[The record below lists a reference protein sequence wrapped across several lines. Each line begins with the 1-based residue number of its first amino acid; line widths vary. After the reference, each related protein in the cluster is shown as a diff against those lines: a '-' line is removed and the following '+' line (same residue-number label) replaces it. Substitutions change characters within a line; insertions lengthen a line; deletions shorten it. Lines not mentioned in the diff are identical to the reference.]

1 MVEYG
6 PIPDRLD
13 QMNPIQRWMQKPSL
27 EISDY
32 AWLLILVL
40 GYVVVR
46 PYTKEAIKWLL
57 APKEVKEGDMA
68 MKEHFE
74 SRAKVD
80 ANSIRGSSKTT
91 GPESIPAAR
100 KDIAASGSNIVTD
113 GQVSNRKLKSTAT
126 GKSEEEKLVD
136 WDDEP
141 PREPVPGDKT
151 DVVAWLDKWDK

>member
-27 EISDY
+27 ETSDY

-46 PYTKEAIKWLL
+46 PYTKEAIKWLI
-57 APKEVKEGDMA
+57 APKEVKEGDKA

-74 SRAKVD
+74 ARAKVD
-80 ANSIRGSSKTT
+80 ANSIRGSNKTT
-91 GPESIPAAR
+91 EPGPIPAGK
-100 KDIAASGSNIVTD
+100 KDVAASGSNIGMD
-113 GQVSNRKLKSTAT
+113 GQVSNRKLKSTTT
-126 GKSEEEKLVD
+126 GKSEEDKLVD

>member
-27 EISDY
+27 ETSDY

-46 PYTKEAIKWLL
+46 PYTKEAIKWLI
-57 APKEVKEGDMA
+57 APKEVKEGDKA

-80 ANSIRGSSKTT
+80 ANSIRGSNKTT
-91 GPESIPAAR
+91 TSEQIPAET
-100 KDIAASGSNIVTD
+100 KNVAATGSNIATD